1 MSAQVFV
8 SHYQLFSEYII
19 FSSDLVNYGIYPRT
33 PESHIDGAID
43 IFNNNLV
50 AIGGGSNDAIM
61 EMLINER
68 SWLFVSNL
76 GDFMDLSGGR
86 YLRKFTTLVIP
97 QNSTDLR
104 YIFGGEYDFY
114 NSQSNQVWLYDNI
127 TWTPITPLMRP
138 LSGHYTTLSGENV
151 IHYGG
156 SYNYDGFRISKWK
169 LENETFLRPVEFV
182 ESPGIT
188 LSKGGGSARFLSVP
202 ITHDVQQRFFSDTTW
217 KRESE
222 WLEWSGSSCLTATGD
237 FQLVDR
243 FRKCPVV
250 IDGQNDCIGN
260 DTENIHTTEKCSKSN

>member
-1 MSAQVFV
+1 
-8 SHYQLFSEYII
+8 
-19 FSSDLVNYGIYPRT
+19 LVNYGIYPRT
-33 PESHIDGAID
+33 PESHRDGAID

-68 SWLFVSNL
+68 NWLFVSNF
-76 GDFMDLSGGR
+76 GDFMGLSGAR
-86 YLRKFTTLVIP
+86 YLQKFTTLVIP
-97 QNSTDLR
+97 RNSTDLL
-104 YIFGGEYDFY
+104 YIFGGNYDFY
-114 NSQSNQVWLYDNI
+114 NSFDQVWLYDNI
-127 TWTPITPLMRP
+127 TWTPVTPLMRP
-138 LSGHYTTLSGENV
+138 LSGHYTTLSSENV
-151 IHYGG
+151 IHYGMIHYG
-156 SYNYDGFRISKWK
+156 GYYYDGFSISKWK
-169 LENETFLRPVEFV
+169 LENETFLQPVEFV
-182 ESPGIT
+182 ELPGIT
-188 LSKGGGSARFLSVP
+188 LSEGGARFLSVP

-217 KRESE
+217 KRECLE